1 MKFRII
7 EKSVYNTWYDMWE
20 TRYFV
25 QSRLPYVPFWWDTYG
40 SYEYL
45 NNAESAMNSL
55 ITKYNI
61 NKGFKKSRKVIK
73 EIEV

>member
-1 MKFRII
+1 MKFRIL
-7 EKSVYNTWYDMWE
+7 EKSVYNSWYGTWE
-20 TRYFV
+20 TKYFV
-25 QSRLPYVPFWWDTYG
+25 QSRLPYVPFWWDTHG

-45 NNAESAMNSL
+45 NNAEMFMISL

>member
-1 MKFRII
+1 MKFRIL
-7 EKSVYNTWYDMWE
+7 EKPVYDSWCDTWE

-25 QSRLPYVPFWWDTYG
+25 QTRLTYIQFWWDTYG
-40 SYEYL
+40 HYSEL
-45 NNAESAMNSL
+45 KNAESALNSL
-55 ITKYNI
+55 ITKYNT

>member
-1 MKFRII
+1 MKFRIL
-7 EKSVYNTWYDMWE
+7 EKSVYSNWCDMWE
-20 TRYFV
+20 TKYFV
-25 QSRLPYVPFWWDTYG
+25 QSKIPYTLFWQTHHIRNELDR
-40 SYEYL
+40 
-45 NNAESAMNSL
+45 AESAMNSL

>member
-1 MKFRII
+1 MKFRILQ
-7 EKSVYNTWYDMWE
+7 KSVYNSWPDMWE

-25 QSRLPYVPFWWDTYG
+25 QSRFNYVPFWWHTHG
-40 SYEYL
+40 NYEYL

-55 ITKYNI
+55 ITKFNM